1 MYQSLLTRS
10 SLYRVLLKLEDE
22 MAAAAK
28 ALGCLFC
35 DGKLHC
41 AYYRRKPRGAP
52 PEVEGD
58 PAYRQRRSFCCAV
71 EGCRRRR
78 TPPSVLFLGRKVYLG
93 AVVTLVSVLRHGPSP
108 TRLSRLRELVGVSAR
123 TVRRWRHWWL
133 ESFVESAFWRGARG
147 RLRSPLDESRLPL
160 SLLEAF
166 EASEEELRLVL
177 LLHFVSPL
185 TTSSAAA
192 SHAF

>member
-108 TRLSRLRELVGVSAR
+108 TRLSRLSSYCDAPIRMGNGVLISEAYHCPSSPAGGGTNSGSVTFIVMLCSGGDSAR
-123 TVRRWRHWWL
+123 VTGSQYAGR
-133 ESFVESAFWRGARG
+133 SSPAR
-147 RLRSPLDESRLPL
+147 SM
-160 SLLEAF
+160 
-166 EASEEELRLVL
+166 
-177 LLHFVSPL
+177 
-185 TTSSAAA
+185 
-192 SHAF
+192 